1 MIPQNI
7 LLIRQKK
14 MTLHD
19 PFVLILIPVVT
30 ALFLYKEKKAGVL
43 SAFKFS
49 SGELVG
55 RLKSSF
61 KLTLSRNLIY
71 VRILAVILVLFA
83 LARPQSPVADSK
95 IQSEGIDIVLAI
107 DCSTSMLAEDFKLGG
122 RRQNRV
128 EVVKSVVRDFITGR
142 KNDRIALVAFASRA
156 YTVCPLTLDYGWLL
170 DNLAR
175 VRTGLV
181 EDGTAI
187 GSGMATSIN
196 RLRDSK
202 AKSKVVILLTDGRN
216 NTGTISPLTAAEA
229 AKALKIKVY
238 TIGAGSKGPVP
249 YPVKDFFGNTVYQPV
264 EIDIDEDTL
273 IKIADMTG
281 AKYFRATGTESL
293 RTIYKEIDGL
303 EKTVIEEK
311 GYLEYNELFMVFLVP
326 GLLVLLLE
334 IVLTNT
340 ILRKIP

>member
-1 MIPQNI
+1 MS
-7 LLIRQKK
+7 
-14 MTLHD
+14 LHN
-19 PFVLILIPVVT
+19 PFVLILIPI
-30 ALFLYKEKKAGVL
+30 AILLFLYKQKKQVSESG
-43 SAFKFS
+43 FKFS

-55 RLKSSF
+55 RLKGSF
-61 KLTLSRNLIY
+61 KLRLSQNLIY
-71 VRILAVILVLFA
+71 LRMLAVILLILA

-122 RRQNRV
+122 QRQNRV
-128 EVVKSVVRDFITGR
+128 EVVKNVVKDFIMGR
-142 KNDRIALVAFASRA
+142 KNDRIAIVAFASRA

-175 VRTGLV
+175 VKSGLV

-187 GSGMATSIN
+187 GSGIATSLN
-196 RLRDSK
+196 RLKDSK
-202 AKSKVVILLTDGRN
+202 GKSKVVILLTDGRN
-216 NTGTISPLTAAEA
+216 NTGKISPLTASEA

-238 TIGAGSKGPVP
+238 TIGAGSKGPAP

-264 EIDIDEDTL
+264 QIDIDEDTL

-281 AKYFRATGTESL
+281 AKYFRATDTESL
-293 RTIYKEIDGL
+293 RKIYKEIDGL

-311 GYLEYNELFMVFLVP
+311 GYLEYNELFNIFLI
-326 GLLVLLLE
+326 LSLAFLLLD
-334 IVLTNT
+334 IVLSNT

>member
-1 MIPQNI
+1 MS
-7 LLIRQKK
+7 
-14 MTLHD
+14 LHN
-19 PFVLILIPVVT
+19 PFVLILIPI
-30 ALFLYKEKKAGVL
+30 AILLFLYKQKKQVSESG
-43 SAFKFS
+43 FKFS

-55 RLKSSF
+55 RLKASF
-61 KLTLSRNLIY
+61 KLRLSQNLIY
-71 VRILAVILVLFA
+71 LRMLAVILLILA

-122 RRQNRV
+122 QRQNRV
-128 EVVKSVVRDFITGR
+128 EVVKNVVKDFIMGR
-142 KNDRIALVAFASRA
+142 KNDRIAIVVFASRA

-170 DNLAR
+170 DNLER
-175 VRTGLV
+175 VKSGLV

-187 GSGMATSIN
+187 GSGIATSLN
-196 RLRDSK
+196 RLKDSK
-202 AKSKVVILLTDGRN
+202 GKSKVVILLTDGRN
-216 NTGTISPLTAAEA
+216 NTGKISPLTASEA

-238 TIGAGSKGPVP
+238 TIGAGSKGPAP

-264 EIDIDEDTL
+264 QIDIDEDTL

-281 AKYFRATGTESL
+281 AKYFRATDTESL
-293 RTIYKEIDGL
+293 RKIYKEIDGL

-311 GYLEYNELFMVFLVP
+311 GYLEYNELFNIFLI
-326 GLLVLLLE
+326 LSLAFLFLD
-334 IVLTNT
+334 IVLSNT

>member
-1 MIPQNI
+1 MS
-7 LLIRQKK
+7 
-14 MTLHD
+14 LHN
-19 PFVLILIPVVT
+19 PLVLIFIPIVT
-30 ALFLYKEKKAGVL
+30 LLLLYKEKKPGPV

-49 SGELVG
+49 SGELVAG
-55 RLKSSF
+55 LKSSL
-61 KLTLSRNLIY
+61 KLKLSQNLIY
-71 VRILAVILVLFA
+71 LRILAVVLLVFA

-122 RRQNRV
+122 QRQNRV
-128 EVVKSVVRDFITGR
+128 EVVKSVVKDFITGR
-142 KNDRIALVAFASRA
+142 KNDRIAIVAFASRA
-156 YTVCPLTLDYGWLL
+156 YTICPLTLDYGWLL
-170 DNLAR
+170 DNLER
-175 VRTGLV
+175 VKTGLV

-187 GSGMATSIN
+187 GSGIATSLN
-196 RLRDSK
+196 RLKDSK

-216 NTGTISPLTAAEA
+216 NTGKISPLTATEA

-273 IKIADMTG
+273 IKIADMTQ
-281 AKYFRATGTESL
+281 AKYFRAQDTEGL
-293 RTIYKEIDGL
+293 RKIYKEIDGL

-311 GYLEYNELFMVFLVP
+311 GYLEYNELFTVFLIL
-326 GLLVLLLE
+326 GLSVLLLD
-334 IVLTNT
+334 IVLSNT